1 MPYAIFEDGSHQFR
15 VREGD
20 TITVDRRDGE
30 PGSELVFDK
39 VFLIAGDGAP
49 TIGAPLLAGARV
61 IAKIVREF
69 RDKKIVIQK
78 FRRRKNM
85 RRRNGHRQYYTS
97 VQITSIVGP
106 PDRPRSLLDPP
117 RSKTPIPL
125 RPGRDD
131 RFSGPS
137 PFASDEPPLQ
147 SPTST
152 RSHTIDTRPCQSA
165 RFAPL
170 QIRAGKLT
178 LGCNR
183 EGRSTIVHAT
193 PRSEG
198 VRTAPGRRRGEDV
211 FLPVA
216 IQGLT

>member
-30 PGSELVFDK
+30 PGSELVFDR

-49 TIGAPLLAGARV
+49 SIGAPLLPGAKV

-97 VQITSIVGP
+97 VQITSIVG
-106 PDRPRSLLDPP
+106 S
-117 RSKTPIPL
+117 
-125 RPGRDD
+125 
-131 RFSGPS
+131 
-137 PFASDEPPLQ
+137 
-147 SPTST
+147 
-152 RSHTIDTRPCQSA
+152 
-165 RFAPL
+165 
-170 QIRAGKLT
+170 
-178 LGCNR
+178 
-183 EGRSTIVHAT
+183 V
-193 PRSEG
+193 
-198 VRTAPGRRRGEDV
+198 
-211 FLPVA
+211 
-216 IQGLT
+216 